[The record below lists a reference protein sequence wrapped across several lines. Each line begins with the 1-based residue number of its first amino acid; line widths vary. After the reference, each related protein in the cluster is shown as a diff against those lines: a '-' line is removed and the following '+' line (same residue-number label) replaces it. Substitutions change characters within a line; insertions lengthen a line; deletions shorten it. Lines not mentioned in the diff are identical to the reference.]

1 MPSEYGIRKG
11 AKGLLPWSRVEERLS
26 GLLPA
31 HFEVDEAVL
40 MGEHEPDVWRVL
52 HTLPFQR

>member
-1 MPSEYGIRKG
+1 MSLTLDGRDDPTT
-11 AKGLLPWSRVEERLS
+11 LLARVEERLS
-26 GLLPA
+26 ELLPA

-40 MGEHEPDVWRVL
+40 MGEHEPDVWHVL